1 MDAVIN
7 VGNKPEA
14 IRRLNHYAERDRG
27 HFDVRFRNVHLC
39 KLNKIADRTLFRKND
54 LYVDASTLYELMLPV
69 GGQGSHHYHGLRP
82 SEIVESLNRLDR
94 PDLICKSYL
103 DRLVLGVHI
112 KKPSERLLAMVIDPS
127 ASKKYDVLEK
137 INKLITIVPK
147 DNLHGLLRGKDR
159 ADILYLANPKM
170 LGDG

>member
-14 IRRLNHYAERDRG
+14 IRRLNHHAERDRG
-27 HFDVRFRNVHLC
+27 DFDVRFRNVHICL
-39 KLNKIADRTLFRKND
+39 LNETVGRTIFRKND

-127 ASKKYDVLEK
+127 ASKKYDVLDK

-159 ADILYLANPKM
+159 ADIIYLANPKM
-170 LGDG
+170 LGET

>member
-1 MDAVIN
+1 MRRNIN
-7 VGNKPEA
+7 VKDAKNAVKDMVE
-14 IRRLNHYAERDRG
+14 YAERDRG

-39 KLNKIADRTLFRKND
+39 LLNETVGRTIFRKND
-54 LYVDASTLYELMLPV
+54 LYVDASTLYELMMPV
-69 GGQGSHHYHGLRP
+69 GGRGSHHYHGLRP

-103 DRLVLGVHI
+103 DRLVLAVHI

-127 ASKKYDVLEK
+127 ANKKYDVLEK

-147 DNLHGLLRGKDR
+147 DDLHGLLRGKDES
-159 ADILYLANPKM
+159 DILYLAYPKM

>member
-1 MDAVIN
+1 MDNLIN
-7 VGNKPEA
+7 IVNKQKA
-14 IRRLNHYAERDRG
+14 TRSLNSYAERDRG

-82 SEIVESLNRLDR
+82 SEIVESLNHLDR
-94 PDLICKSYL
+94 PDLIYKSYL
-103 DRLVLGVHI
+103 DRLVLAVHI

-127 ASKKYDVLEK
+127 ASKRYDVLEK

-159 ADILYLANPKM
+159 ADILYLANSKM
-170 LGDG
+170 LG